1 MTFTEIIDKFLAE
14 GTHRNLIPVA
24 EVRPVSARAES
35 PVWVDAAGH
44 RPRRA
49 ATTPKGGHCR

>member
-24 EVRPVSARAES
+24 EVTDLLLDLRQAAPKPPLEEEEPDDGRVPVLSQ
-35 PVWVDAAGH
+35 
-44 RPRRA
+44 
-49 ATTPKGGHCR
+49 